1 MGARQIAE
9 AHQELAGDLATREGE
24 GAAEQL
30 HPFHLRQRMVGVE
43 PSLEAAMTVAK
54 QAYAASVFNRRVDLR
69 AVAYDFGIAEQPC
82 PIRGTVC
89 GDPVHVD
96 SGEGRAKGLPV
107 SKYETPYQPR
117 PGAFHHHPF
126 PN

>member
-1 MGARQIAE
+1 MGAREKSE
-9 AHQELAGDLATREGE
+9 AHHELAGDLATREGE

-30 HPFHLRQRMVGVE
+30 HPVHLRQRMVGVE

-54 QAYAASVFNRRVDLR
+54 QSYAASVFNRRVDLQ

-89 GDPVHVD
+89 GDLVHVE
-96 SGEGRAKGLPV
+96 SGEGAAKGLPF
-107 SKYETPYQPR
+107 SKYEQP
-117 PGAFHHHPF
+117 
-126 PN
+126 

>member
-43 PSLEAAMTVAK
+43 PGLEAAMTVAK
-54 QAYAASVFNRRVDLR
+54 QAYAPCVFTRRVELQT
-69 AVAYDFGIAEQPC
+69 VAYDFGIAEQPC
-82 PIRGTVC
+82 PLRGTVC
-89 GDPVHVD
+89 GDRK
-96 SGEGRAKGLPV
+96 SGGE
-107 SKYETPYQPR
+107 ETSMSVRVGTGGGGYIKKQ
-117 PGAFHHHPF
+117 
-126 PN
+126 

>member
-1 MGARQIAE
+1 MARAAGSCHFLISIGSGFHPGWAQRRDPRLNRTVCAMGARQIAE

-54 QAYAASVFNRRVDLR
+54 QAYAASVFNRRVDLK
-69 AVAYDFGIAEQPC
+69 AVAYDFGIAEQTC
-82 PIRGTVC
+82 PI
-89 GDPVHVD
+89 
-96 SGEGRAKGLPV
+96 L
-107 SKYETPYQPR
+107 
-117 PGAFHHHPF
+117 
-126 PN
+126 